1 MNSELPGLMCSW
13 FNGLPMAEYKI
24 KDLETLTGIKAH
36 TIRIWEKRY
45 GLISP
50 DRTDTHIRTYDDA
63 DLTMLLN
70 IALLNKN
77 GVKISKI
84 ASMSP
89 DQISTRVGEFMEDP
103 AEDICAEKLI
113 LALIDLDEHLFK
125 STLQE
130 QIDLLGV
137 ENTFTQVLVPF
148 LDRIGVMWLV
158 GTINPAQEHF
168 ISNLIR
174 QKVISE
180 IDKLPVPKRT
190 KHPVMLF
197 LPEHEW
203 HEISLLF
210 YHYVLRN
217 HGCDTIYLGQS
228 LPYDS
233 LIQTIDR
240 FKPSAVV
247 TSWLTSVDPKFMQNY
262 FKRLAKDTEGIKVLA
277 GGYQINSNYQ
287 ELELSNYFLKFK
299 DSRELLGQIN

>member
-1 MNSELPGLMCSW
+1 
-13 FNGLPMAEYKI
+13 MAEYKI

-50 DRTDTHIRTYDDA
+50 ERTDTQIRTYDDA

-89 DQISTRVGEFMEDP
+89 GQISEKVGEFLENTS
-103 AEDICAEKLI
+103 EDICSEKLI
-113 LALIDLDEHLFK
+113 LALIELDEQLFK
-125 STLQE
+125 TTLQE
-130 QIDLLGV
+130 QIDQHGV
-137 ENTFTQVLVPF
+137 EYTFTNVLIPF
-148 LDRIGVMWLV
+148 LDKIGVMWLV

-180 IDKLPVPKRT
+180 IDKLPIPKRT

-210 YHYVLRN
+210 YHFVVRS
-217 HGCDTIYLGQS
+217 HGIDTIYLGQS

-240 FKPSAVV
+240 FKPAALV
-247 TSWLTSVDPKFMQNY
+247 TSWLTAVDPKFMLNY
-262 FKRLAKDTEGIKVLA
+262 FKRLEKDTSGIKILG
-277 GGYQINSNYQ
+277 GGYQININFE
-287 ELELSNYFLKFK
+287 ELELKNYFSQF
-299 DSRELLGQIN
+299 RNTIELIDQLN

>member
-1 MNSELPGLMCSW
+1 
-13 FNGLPMAEYKI
+13 MAEYKI

-50 DRTDTHIRTYDDA
+50 ERTETQIRTYDDS

-70 IALLNKN
+70 IALLNKK

-89 DQISTRVGEFMEDP
+89 GQISDKVGEVLENTSD
-103 AEDICAEKLI
+103 DICSEKLI
-113 LALIDLDEHLFK
+113 LALIELDE
-125 STLQE
+125 
-130 QIDLLGV
+130 
-137 ENTFTQVLVPF
+137 NVLVPF

-180 IDKLPVPKRT
+180 IDKLTVPKRT
-190 KHPVMLF
+190 KHAVMLF

-210 YHYVLRN
+210 YQYVLRKN
-217 HGCDTIYLGQS
+217 GIDTIYLGQS

-233 LIQTIDR
+233 LIQTIDK

-262 FKRLAKDTEGIKVLA
+262 FKRLSKDTEGIKIL
-277 GGYQINSNYQ
+277 GSGYQINSNYA
-287 ELELSNYFLKFK
+287 ELGLENYFSHFK
-299 DSRELLGQIN
+299 DSVELLKYVS

>member
-1 MNSELPGLMCSW
+1 
-13 FNGLPMAEYKI
+13 MAEYKI

-50 DRTDTHIRTYDDA
+50 ERTETQIRTYDDS

-70 IALLNKN
+70 IALLNKK

-89 DQISTRVGEFMEDP
+89 GQISDKVGEVLENTSD
-103 AEDICAEKLI
+103 DICSEKLI
-113 LALIDLDEHLFK
+113 LALIELDEHLFK

-130 QIDLLGV
+130 QIDHHGV
-137 ENTFTQVLVPF
+137 EHTFVNVLVPF

-180 IDKLPVPKRT
+180 IDKLTVPKRT
-190 KHPVMLF
+190 KHAVMLF

-210 YHYVLRN
+210 YQYVLRKN
-217 HGCDTIYLGQS
+217 GIDTIYLGQS

-233 LIQTIDR
+233 LIQTIDK

-262 FKRLAKDTEGIKVLA
+262 FKRLSKDTEGIKIL
-277 GGYQINSNYQ
+277 GSGYQINSNYA
-287 ELELSNYFLKFK
+287 ELGLENYFSQFK
-299 DSRELLGQIN
+299 DSVELLKHVS

>member
-1 MNSELPGLMCSW
+1 
-13 FNGLPMAEYKI
+13 MAEYKI

-50 DRTDTHIRTYDDA
+50 ERTDTQIRTYDDA

-89 DQISTRVGEFMEDP
+89 EQISEKVEKFLDNTS
-103 AEDICAEKLI
+103 EDICTEKLI
-113 LALIDLDEHLFK
+113 LALVELDENLFK
-125 STLQE
+125 GTLQE
-130 QIDLLGV
+130 QIDQHGV
-137 ENTFTQVLVPF
+137 EYTFVNVLIPF

-158 GTINPAQEHF
+158 GTINPGQEHF

-174 QKVISE
+174 QKVIAE

-190 KHPVMLF
+190 KHPVLLF

-210 YHYVLRN
+210 YHYILRN
-217 HGCDTIYLGQS
+217 QGIDTIYLGQS

-240 FKPSAVV
+240 FKPSAIV
-247 TSWLTSVDPKFMQNY
+247 TSWLTGVDPKFMQNY
-262 FKRLAKDTEGIKVLA
+262 FKRLVKDTEGIKVVG
-277 GGYQINSNYQ
+277 GGYQINANYEELGLENYFSQ
-287 ELELSNYFLKFK
+287 FKDAKELLELVS
-299 DSRELLGQIN
+299 